1 MKNWLDK
8 QIFIW
13 IVTNL
18 EMTKSDFMRFFFYC
32 ISFQFFQIKC
42 ARENLEAVQK
52 RATKMIKG
60 LTNIPSEERLR
71 NGVYLA

>member
-1 MKNWLDK
+1 MKKGLAK

-18 EMTKSDFMRFFFYC
+18 KMTK
-32 ISFQFFQIKC
+32 SFQFFQVKC
-42 ARENLEAVQK
+42 ATENLEAVQK
-52 RATKMIKG
+52 RTTKMFKD